1 MTMTDAARAADDMAA
16 ESESLAPAVTRAGAI
31 LDLLAESAGQ
41 APGPS
46 ELARRLGL
54 PKSSIANICNALA
67 DIGLVR
73 RIGTG
78 FALGRKLAELGG
90 AYLASVDLV
99 QEFYEAARR
108 LPAGS
113 QETVQLAILDG
124 LEMTYLARHD
134 GRQPVRLTSQIG
146 RRLPAT
152 VTATGKAALASLADD
167 DLDRRLTGVTSL
179 PTLTPNSLGTV
190 EALRADLAVV
200 RERGYSMD
208 DEETVEGVVCFG
220 VMIPGRRPGEGPY
233 AASITLLKARATDER
248 IPLLIDDLHRLAD
261 RPVRSAARRACAAA
275 ARVQLRAG
283 RPPGRSRRIRP
294 PVPTALRPAVSCAG
308 GRDDSR
314 IRGGEQADRPV
325 GPEHQPFRPERAERV
340 VDERREVGRSSSASQ
355 SASVTRP
362 LTASTRRW
370 RTRRTA

>member
-1 MTMTDAARAADDMAA
+1 MTEAARLADDAGA

-31 LDLLAESAGQ
+31 LDLLAENAGE
-41 APGPS
+41 AAGPS

-90 AYLASVDLV
+90 AYLASVDQV
-99 QEFYEAARR
+99 QEFYEAAQL
-108 LPAGS
+108 LPTGS
-113 QETVQLAILDG
+113 EETVQLAILDG

-152 VTATGKAALASLADD
+152 VTATGKAALASLAMD
-167 DLDRRLTGVTSL
+167 DLDERLAGVRDL
-179 PTLTPNSLGTV
+179 PTLTPNSIGTI
-190 EALRADLAVV
+190 EALRADLDAV

-248 IPLLIDDLHRLAD
+248 VPLLIDDLHRLAD
-261 RPVRSAARRACAAA
+261 RLSDPLRADGAPRHRAAA
-275 ARVQLRAG
+275 Q
-283 RPPGRSRRIRP
+283 SR
-294 PVPTALRPAVSCAG
+294 
-308 GRDDSR
+308 
-314 IRGGEQADRPV
+314 
-325 GPEHQPFRPERAERV
+325 
-340 VDERREVGRSSSASQ
+340 
-355 SASVTRP
+355 
-362 LTASTRRW
+362 
-370 RTRRTA
+370 

>member
-1 MTMTDAARAADDMAA
+1 MADALRLTDDTSA
-16 ESESLAPAVTRAGAI
+16 EAESLAPAVTRAGAI
-31 LDLLAESAGQ
+31 LDLLAENAGE
-41 APGPS
+41 AAGPS

-90 AYLASVDLV
+90 AYLASVDQV
-99 QEFYEAARR
+99 QEFYEATQL

-113 QETVQLAILDG
+113 EETVQLAILDG

-152 VTATGKAALASLADD
+152 VTATGKAALASLAES
-167 DLDRRLTGVTSL
+167 DLEARLAGLVEL
-179 PTLTPNSLGTV
+179 PTLTPNSIASV
-190 EALRADLAVV
+190 DALRDDLALV

-248 IPLLIDDLHRLAD
+248 VPLLIDDLHRLAD
-261 RPVRSAARRACAAA
+261 RLSDPLGADGAARRAALD
-275 ARVQLRAG
+275 Q
-283 RPPGRSRRIRP
+283 RP
-294 PVPTALRPAVSCAG
+294 
-308 GRDDSR
+308 
-314 IRGGEQADRPV
+314 
-325 GPEHQPFRPERAERV
+325 
-340 VDERREVGRSSSASQ
+340 
-355 SASVTRP
+355 
-362 LTASTRRW
+362 
-370 RTRRTA
+370 

>member
-1 MTMTDAARAADDMAA
+1 MTQSAPPADLESA
-16 ESESLAPAVTRAGAI
+16 EVESLAPAVTRAGAI
-31 LDLLAESAGQ
+31 LDLLAENAGE
-41 APGPS
+41 AAGPS

-67 DIGLVR
+67 EIGLVR

-99 QEFYEAARR
+99 QEFYDACRT
-108 LPAGS
+108 LPTGS
-113 QETVQLAILDG
+113 VETVQLAILDG

-152 VTATGKAALASLADD
+152 VTATGKAALASLDQD
-167 DLDRRLTGVTSL
+167 DLDRRLAGLWEL
-179 PTLTPNSLGTV
+179 PVLTPKSIGSV
-190 EALRADLAVV
+190 AALRADLTAV
-200 RERGYSMD
+200 RGRGYAMD

-248 IPLLIDDLHRLAD
+248 VPLLIADLNLLAD
-261 RPVRSAARRACAAA
+261 RLSDPLRADRAARE
-275 ARVQLRAG
+275 G
-283 RPPGRSRRIRP
+283 REPQRP
-294 PVPTALRPAVSCAG
+294 
-308 GRDDSR
+308 
-314 IRGGEQADRPV
+314 
-325 GPEHQPFRPERAERV
+325 
-340 VDERREVGRSSSASQ
+340 
-355 SASVTRP
+355 
-362 LTASTRRW
+362 
-370 RTRRTA
+370 

>member
-1 MTMTDAARAADDMAA
+1 MREAIQVQDEPT

-31 LDLLAESAGQ
+31 LDVLAENPGE

-67 DIGLVR
+67 EIGLVR

-90 AYLASVDLV
+90 AYLASVDQV
-99 QEFYEAARR
+99 QEFYEACRG
-108 LPAGS
+108 LETGS
-113 QETVQLAILDG
+113 EETVQLAVLDG

-152 VTATGKAALASLADD
+152 VTATGKAALASLPDTE
-167 DLDRRLTGVTSL
+167 LDRRLAGVGDL
-179 PTLTPNSLGTV
+179 PAFTANSIRTV
-190 EALRADLAVV
+190 QELRANLELV
-200 RERGYSMD
+200 RRRGYAMD
-208 DEETVEGVVCFG
+208 DEETVEGVVCYG

-248 IPLLIDDLHRLAD
+248 VPLLIDDLHRLARGLSD
-261 RPVRSAARRACAAA
+261 P
-275 ARVQLRAG
+275 LRAHQQTSRDG
-283 RPPGRSRRIRP
+283 SRPSP
-294 PVPTALRPAVSCAG
+294 
-308 GRDDSR
+308 
-314 IRGGEQADRPV
+314 
-325 GPEHQPFRPERAERV
+325 
-340 VDERREVGRSSSASQ
+340 
-355 SASVTRP
+355 
-362 LTASTRRW
+362 
-370 RTRRTA
+370 